1 MKIKIE
7 NAAIEIKGE
16 TILENIN
23 FEINDSEHIAIVGRN
38 GSGKTTLLNSI
49 IDNSMLSVGIGEKEF
64 KVTKIGNIKIGYLKQ
79 ININEKL
86 TLLEELSSSYKEIIN
101 IEKRIKKL
109 EKNLDNEKNIKEY
122 SDLME
127 NYKQLGGYT
136 YLKDVSI
143 MINKFGFNEEEKNK
157 LISDFSGGEK
167 MKISF
172 MKLLLSAPDLLILDE
187 PTNHLDMNTIEWL
200 ETYLKNYK
208 KAFIIV
214 SHDRMFLDNTVN
226 IIYDIEYGE
235 TIRYVGNYTKF
246 VKLKKERQDKL
257 EKDYEYQQKEIKR
270 LNDVFLRFR
279 YKPTKASMAMSKLKQ
294 IERIN
299 LIDKPRKENTKT
311 FNANTKDIL
320 KPGKKVLSVKEI
332 SFGYDKVLGKLSL
345 EVERGKKIGII
356 GANGI
361 GKSTLLKTLC
371 SIIKPIEGK
380 VTYGYNVKYG
390 YFDQNLEF
398 TTNGTI
404 IEEFQ
409 NKYPDLD
416 NEEIRKALGAF
427 LFTGLDVNKELK
439 VLSGGEKVRLLLCE
453 IFYSKS
459 NLLFLDEPTNHLD
472 MISKE
477 NLEKTLKEY
486 PETIIFVSHD
496 RYFVKQVAD
505 EVIAFENNNI
515 KYYKYGYDEYIED
528 KNNNINVEVI
538 EEKGKKG
545 IVKKEIVKREKNSL
559 IKVESQLNKLYKK
572 LDILNKEM
580 MTEEI
585 YLDYNKASTLQKEID
600 ELNMQIKDKEEEW
613 ESLLQ

>member
-38 GSGKTTLLNSI
+38 GAGKTTLLNSI

-79 ININEKL
+79 IKINEEL

-127 NYKQLGGYT
+127 NYKQLGGYI

-143 MINKFGFNEEEKNK
+143 IINKFGFKEEEKNK

-246 VKLKKERQDKL
+246 VKLKQERQDKL

-311 FNANTKDIL
+311 FKANTKDIL

-427 LFTGLDVNKELK
+427 MFTGLDVNKELK

-496 RYFVKQVAD
+496 RYFIKQVAD
-505 EVIAFENNNI
+505 EVIVFENDNI
-515 KYYKYGYDEYIED
+515 KHYKYGYDEYVED
-528 KNNNINVEVI
+528 KCGSYRR
-538 EEKGKKG
+538 KSKKRSS
-545 IVKKEIVKREKNSL
+545 KK
-559 IKVESQLNKLYKK
+559 
-572 LDILNKEM
+572 
-580 MTEEI
+580 
-585 YLDYNKASTLQKEID
+585 
-600 ELNMQIKDKEEEW
+600 
-613 ESLLQ
+613 

>member
-79 ININEKL
+79 IKINEEL

-101 IEKRIKKL
+101 TEKRIKKL

-187 PTNHLDMNTIEWL
+187 PTNHLDKNTIEWL

-486 PETIIFVSHD
+486 PETIMFVSHD

-515 KYYKYGYDEYIED
+515 KHYKYGYDEYIED

-538 EEKGKKG
+538 EEKG
-545 IVKKEIVKREKNSL
+545 KKEIVKREKNSL

-572 LDILNKEM
+572 LDILNNEM

-600 ELNMQIKDKEEEW
+600 ELNMRIKDKEEEW
-613 ESLLQ
+613 ESLL

>member
-38 GSGKTTLLNSI
+38 GAGKTTLLNSI

-79 ININEKL
+79 IKINEEL

-143 MINKFGFNEEEKNK
+143 MINKFGFKEEEKNK

-246 VKLKKERQDKL
+246 VKLKQERQDKL

-311 FNANTKDIL
+311 FKANTKDIL

-416 NEEIRKALGAF
+416 NEEIRKALGTF
-427 LFTGLDVNKELK
+427 MFTGLDVNKELK

-453 IFYSKS
+453 IFHSKS

-486 PETIIFVSHD
+486 SETIIFVSHD

-505 EVIAFENNNI
+505 EIIAFENNNI
-515 KYYKYGYDEYIED
+515 KHYKYGYDEYIED

-538 EEKGKKG
+538 EEKVKKG
-545 IVKKEIVKREKNSL
+545 VVKREKNSL
-559 IKVESQLNKLYKK
+559 TKIESQLNKLYKR
-572 LDILNKEM
+572 LDILNQEM
-580 MTEEI
+580 MKEEI

-600 ELNMQIKDKEEEW
+600 ELNIQIKDKEEEW
-613 ESLLQ
+613 ESLI

>member
-1 MKIKIE
+1 
-7 NAAIEIKGE
+7 
-16 TILENIN
+16 
-23 FEINDSEHIAIVGRN
+23 
-38 GSGKTTLLNSI
+38 
-49 IDNSMLSVGIGEKEF
+49 
-64 KVTKIGNIKIGYLKQ
+64 
-79 ININEKL
+79 
-86 TLLEELSSSYKEIIN
+86 
-101 IEKRIKKL
+101 
-109 EKNLDNEKNIKEY
+109 
-122 SDLME
+122 ME
-127 NYKQLGGYT
+127 NYKQLGGYI

-143 MINKFGFNEEEKNK
+143 IINKFGFKEEEKNK

-246 VKLKKERQDKL
+246 VKLKQERQDKL

-311 FNANTKDIL
+311 FKANTKDIL

-427 LFTGLDVNKELK
+427 MFTGLDVNKELK

-496 RYFVKQVAD
+496 RYFIKQVAD
-505 EVIAFENNNI
+505 EVIVFENDNI
-515 KYYKYGYDEYIED
+515 KHYKYGYDEYVED
-528 KNNNINVEVI
+528 KNNKINVEVI
-538 EEKGKKG
+538 EEK
-545 IVKKEIVKREKNSL
+545 VKKEVVKSEKNSL
-559 IKVESQLNKLYKK
+559 TKVESQLNKLYKR
-572 LDILNKEM
+572 LDILNQEM
-580 MTEEI
+580 MKEEI

-600 ELNMQIKDKEEEW
+600 ELNIQIKDKEEEW
-613 ESLLQ
+613 ESLI

>member
-79 ININEKL
+79 IKINEEL

-101 IEKRIKKL
+101 TEKRIKKL

-486 PETIIFVSHD
+486 PETIMFVSHD

-515 KYYKYGYDEYIED
+515 KHYKYGYDEYIED

-538 EEKGKKG
+538 EEKG
-545 IVKKEIVKREKNSL
+545 KKEIVKREKNSL

-572 LDILNKEM
+572 LDILNNEM

-600 ELNMQIKDKEEEW
+600 ELNMRIKDKEEEW
-613 ESLLQ
+613 ESLL